1 MAISRSVLAIFLHD
15 LICPGKQ
22 DGGAEEGHVDKDLP
36 LDVFGVLIRD
46 VDERCA
52 CLATRLRDFATNRHE
67 YCGLAESQSA

>member
-1 MAISRSVLAIFLHD
+1 MTIILSVRTFFLHD
-15 LICPGKQ
+15 FIGPGEQ

-52 CLATRLRDFATNRHE
+52 CLATRPRDFATNRHE
-67 YCGLAESQSA
+67 YCGLA